1 MKRVSVLLIASI
13 LSLSTIEAGSHPRG
27 FPSRLDHDLQY
38 GDMELAKIKE
48 KYGLTIYRNY
58 ARDISRQNAATK
70 TARLAAR
77 AQSQEGEQSSAY
89 TAGILET
96 FAKINW
102 FQERFQCAMGF
113 AYGLQFSNQREGKC
127 YQSVSATI
135 DAADTLNTLAFERWW
150 DPTSYGDIMNT
161 GLTLQNSVSSVNAN
175 CDLQKL
181 INTLTTSPGQT
192 FSTAAGR
199 VTGGL
204 LFELPEYY
212 TSILSSTECFVLMTN
227 MAKVSALVLDYH
239 I

>member
-13 LSLSTIEAGSHPRG
+13 LSLSTIEAGSHARG

-48 KYGLTIYRNY
+48 KYGLTVYRNY
-58 ARDISRQNAATK
+58 ARDISRKNTE
-70 TARLAAR
+70 LNAAR
-77 AQSQEGEQSSAY
+77 AAARGQSQDGSESNQY
-89 TAGILET
+89 TQGILET
-96 FAKINW
+96 FSRINW
-102 FQERFQCAMGF
+102 FSERFDCAMGF
-113 AYGLQFSNQREGKC
+113 AYGLQYSNQREGKC
-127 YQSVSATI
+127 YQSVSSAI
-135 DAADTLNTLAFERWW
+135 DFADTLNTLAYKRWW
-150 DPTSYGDIMNT
+150 DPTSYGDMMNL
-161 GLTLQNSVSSVNAN
+161 GLNLQNSISSVNAN

-204 LFELPEYY
+204 LFELPTYY
-212 TSILSSTECFVLMTN
+212 VKILDSNNCFDLMMW
-227 MAKVSALVLDYH
+227 MAKVSAILLDYH